1 MKKVLLPVFL
11 FFYVFT
17 NAQFGGLKK
26 IAEKKIGGLIAYYPF
41 NGNASDT
48 SGNGYHGSVHGATL
62 TQDRFGNNNSAFK
75 FNGKI
80 ESKNASYISFENLPS
95 FILNEEYTISF
106 WLKLNSFNNEYN
118 GTQAVI
124 FGDESD
130 QNHGILLQISQKY
143 GFSSY
148 IPGEDVE
155 KHKKFIPDINKWIN
169 YIIIQKTDGIHL
181 YINGKYWGKLNSL
194 KNIANSSTKY
204 LGIFLPTLYRSAPVN
219 RPLDGDIDDLK
230 IYNHALTD
238 NEINDSFIEF
248 EIGFN
253 NYIAPY
259 LKSNKELFSEQGEF
273 ETKEEY
279 NTRVLKSNEFLSDLK
294 KEYRRSLDDENL
306 KKKELAKKLKEQED
320 LEKKEKIAKSITPIN
335 LKISEISKYDIDNQF
350 FNIKLHNNVT
360 YKINIPITSAPSF
373 KNNYESKIFNGFMIL
388 TDNLNDYKY
397 INLEYIDPITGS
409 NYKIGEQ
416 EDLSNYNTSF
426 ANTST
431 IERTKITSLPKLIG
445 TVQFNDDNDNN
456 ILDGDEKS
464 SIKLT
469 IRNDGEGLAQGVN
482 IKMQVNNSLAI
493 EFKSD
498 NYIGQIEPKSEKSV
512 TIPVRALESITSGT
526 RNFKLQIN
534 EANGFNPS
542 PIELT
547 VSTKE
552 LIKPS
557 LKLSEVGI
565 ENTISKLPILKQSET
580 SKIIFRVQN
589 DSRADA
595 KNLVFNIQ
603 IPNNILLLNG
613 NERIEIP
620 ELKAGSILD
629 IPIDIAPNNLAN
641 ASEEFKLTYSGK
653 YLNGTFSKNLS
664 IESNSVA
671 SNNVVI
677 SGKEETSS
685 NYNEVITADLNIDI
699 ENNIPLNK
707 NINKNAIAVVLGI
720 EKYKNAG
727 NVSFASRDASI
738 VKEYFNKALGIP
750 LENIYF
756 KLNGDVTRGEMEKI
770 FGGWLQNRVDA
781 NTSVYIY
788 YAGHGAPSGDQNAY
802 LIPNDGDP
810 NYAEVTGYS
819 LSKMYDQLGKLPTEN
834 ITVFLDACFSGQ
846 DREQKLLIK
855 DARGLGIKTKTSAIP
870 DKLNVFSASSN
881 DQVSSGW
888 PDKKHGL
895 FTYYMLKGIQGSA
908 DTNNDKQVSYEEL
921 ANYIKS
927 NVEKQAGFLDRKQNP
942 QSKIV
947 NLSSKIN

>member
-1 MKKVLLPVFL
+1 MKTQVD
-11 FFYVFT
+11 
-17 NAQFGGLKK
+17 NA
-26 IAEKKIGGLIAYYPF
+26 IAL
-41 NGNASDT
+41 
-48 SGNGYHGSVHGATL
+48 
-62 TQDRFGNNNSAFK
+62 
-75 FNGKI
+75 
-80 ESKNASYISFENLPS
+80 
-95 FILNEEYTISF
+95 
-106 WLKLNSFNNEYN
+106 
-118 GTQAVI
+118 
-124 FGDESD
+124 
-130 QNHGILLQISQKY
+130 
-143 GFSSY
+143 
-148 IPGEDVE
+148 
-155 KHKKFIPDINKWIN
+155 
-169 YIIIQKTDGIHL
+169 
-181 YINGKYWGKLNSL
+181 
-194 KNIANSSTKY
+194 
-204 LGIFLPTLYRSAPVN
+204 
-219 RPLDGDIDDLK
+219 
-230 IYNHALTD
+230 
-238 NEINDSFIEF
+238 
-248 EIGFN
+248 
-253 NYIAPY
+253 
-259 LKSNKELFSEQGEF
+259 
-273 ETKEEY
+273 
-279 NTRVLKSNEFLSDLK
+279 
-294 KEYRRSLDDENL
+294 
-306 KKKELAKKLKEQED
+306 
-320 LEKKEKIAKSITPIN
+320 
-335 LKISEISKYDIDNQF
+335 
-350 FNIKLHNNVT
+350 
-360 YKINIPITSAPSF
+360 
-373 KNNYESKIFNGFMIL
+373 
-388 TDNLNDYKY
+388 
-397 INLEYIDPITGS
+397 
-409 NYKIGEQ
+409 
-416 EDLSNYNTSF
+416 
-426 ANTST
+426 
-431 IERTKITSLPKLIG
+431 
-445 TVQFNDDNDNN
+445 
-456 ILDGDEKS
+456 
-464 SIKLT
+464 
-469 IRNDGEGLAQGVN
+469 
-482 IKMQVNNSLAI
+482 

-512 TIPVRALESITSGT
+512 IIPVRALESITSGT
-526 RNFKLQIN
+526 RNFKMLIN

-542 PIELT
+542 PIELE

-552 LIKPS
+552 LTKPS

-580 SKIIFRVQN
+580 SKVTFRVQN

-603 IPNNILLLNG
+603 IPNNVLLLNG
-613 NERIEIP
+613 NKRIEIP

-641 ASEEFKLTYSGK
+641 ASEEFKLTYTGK

-664 IESNSVA
+664 IESNTVA
-671 SNNVVI
+671 SNKVVI

-720 EKYKNAG
+720 EKYKNVG

-750 LENIYF
+750 VENIYF

-819 LSKMYDQLGKLPTEN
+819 LNKMYDQLGKLPSDN

-895 FTYYMLKGIQGSA
+895 FTYYMLKGMQGSA

-921 ANYIKS
+921 SNYIKS
-927 NVEKQAGFLDRKQNP
+927 NVERQAGFLDRKQNP

-947 NLSSKIN
+947 NLNSKIN

>member
-1 MKKVLLPVFL
+1 MKKYITICTLLFIVFNANLL
-11 FFYVFT
+11 FSQELIIKYDNKYGV
-17 NAQFGGLKK
+17 
-26 IAEKKIGGLIAYYPF
+26 IAFNRIDKRWNYSLYYGI
-41 NGNASDT
+41 NYLNKNIDNI
-48 SGNGYHGSVHGATL
+48 NGYLVPPILDHIRLYKS
-62 TQDRFGNNNSAFK
+62 
-75 FNGKI
+75 
-80 ESKNASYISFENLPS
+80 ESNVDLVDFEITNKW
-95 FILNEEYTISF
+95 YR
-106 WLKLNSFNNEYN
+106 
-118 GTQAVI
+118 
-124 FGDESD
+124 
-130 QNHGILLQISQKY
+130 GILLSDIVSELNKILGMPIIEQYYFVKFANDIDKIDKKDPLWTNYWNEIISNNKDLFANKGEFEKSVNYESRINAQSELKKSSIFEFSKKRSAIEASAIANKIEIEKSLITQSLKRVNFKITDISNYDADNETYSIIIESNSQDTY
-143 GFSSY
+143 GKDIKIK
-148 IPGEDVE
+148 IPIDEAQE
-155 KHKKFIPDINKWIN
+155 FKIN
-169 YIIIQKTDGIHL
+169 YKNVEIKGDQLLDE
-181 YINGKYWGKLNSL
+181 SL
-194 KNIANSSTKY
+194 KNKKVVNLIA
-204 LGIFLPTLYRSAPVN
+204 
-219 RPLDGDIDDLK
+219 
-230 IYNHALTD
+230 
-238 NEINDSFIEF
+238 
-248 EIGFN
+248 
-253 NYIAPY
+253 
-259 LKSNKELFSEQGEF
+259 
-273 ETKEEY
+273 
-279 NTRVLKSNEFLSDLK
+279 VLKDK
-294 KEYRRSLDDENL
+294 RY
-306 KKKELAKKLKEQED
+306 Q
-320 LEKKEKIAKSITPIN
+320 
-335 LKISEISKYDIDNQF
+335 
-350 FNIKLHNNVT
+350 
-360 YKINIPITSAPSF
+360 
-373 KNNYESKIFNGFMIL
+373 
-388 TDNLNDYKY
+388 
-397 INLEYIDPITGS
+397 
-409 NYKIGEQ
+409 IGER
-416 EDLSNYNTSF
+416 EDLSKYNTSF
-426 ANTST
+426 TNSSSIAT
-431 IERTKITSLPKLIG
+431 TKITSLPKLVSS
-445 TVQFNDDNDNN
+445 VQFNDDNGNN
-456 ILDGDEKS
+456 FLDGDEKS
-464 SIKLT
+464 SIK
-469 IRNDGEGLAQGVN
+469 IVVRNDGDGLAQGVN
-482 IKMQVNNSLAI
+482 IKTQVDNSIAL

-512 TIPVRALESITSGT
+512 TITVRALESITSGT
-526 RNFKLQIN
+526 RNFKMLIN

-542 PIELT
+542 PIDLV

-552 LIKPS
+552 LIKPT

-580 SKIIFRVQN
+580 SKVTFRVQN
-589 DSRADA
+589 NSRADA

-613 NERIEIP
+613 NKRIEIP

-664 IESNSVA
+664 IESNTVA
-671 SNNVVI
+671 SNKVVI

-685 NYNEVITADLNIDI
+685 NYTEIITADLNIDI
-699 ENNIPLNK
+699 ENNIPVSK

-720 EKYKNAG
+720 EKYKNVG

-738 VKEYFNKALGIP
+738 VKEYFNKTIGIP
-750 LENIYF
+750 VENIYF

-819 LSKMYDQLGKLPTEN
+819 LNKMYDQLGKLPSEN

-895 FTYYMLKGIQGSA
+895 FTYYMLKGIQGGA
-908 DTNNDKQVSYEEL
+908 DANNDKQVSYEEL
-921 ANYIKS
+921 SNYIKS

-947 NLSSKIN
+947 NLNTYFK

>member
-1 MKKVLLPVFL
+1 MKKIYFIFLILIYITSHAQIGVKDKSLNNKQNILENSSNEKNLLIGEIINLNDFEVTAINYPNNMNWDDANEICKEIGDYWRL
-11 FFYVFT
+11 PT
-17 NAQFGGLKK
+17 KDELKK
-26 IAEKKIGGLIAYYPF
+26 IYLENKKINMFSSSFYWSSTKDNLWGNGKDELFVWTQDFSNGLQNSYPKSYKYSLIAIRNIDKDIAVFRANINNPLYKISYLEELEKLVKENESIFKPKNEFETTFEYNSRLKAQMKLKNELISKIIIEEKKNRDEYLAKQLYEKKKKEEELKLFTANTIKESI
-41 NGNASDT
+41 
-48 SGNGYHGSVHGATL
+48 
-62 TQDRFGNNNSAFK
+62 REEK
-75 FNGKI
+75 FKI
-80 ESKNASYISFENLPS
+80 EEISSYNADETYFIIKLNSGDKYEIIIPLREAPLFKEKYAEIEISAIS
-95 FILNEEYTISF
+95 ILNE
-106 WLKLNSFNNEYN
+106 
-118 GTQAVI
+118 
-124 FGDESD
+124 D
-130 QNHGILLQISQKY
+130 
-143 GFSSY
+143 
-148 IPGEDVE
+148 
-155 KHKKFIPDINKWIN
+155 
-169 YIIIQKTDGIHL
+169 
-181 YINGKYWGKLNSL
+181 
-194 KNIANSSTKY
+194 
-204 LGIFLPTLYRSAPVN
+204 
-219 RPLDGDIDDLK
+219 
-230 IYNHALTD
+230 
-238 NEINDSFIEF
+238 
-248 EIGFN
+248 
-253 NYIAPY
+253 
-259 LKSNKELFSEQGEF
+259 LKSNRLVNFKA
-273 ETKEEY
+273 K
-279 NTRVLKSNEFLSDLK
+279 NTQTN
-294 KEYRRSLDDENL
+294 
-306 KKKELAKKLKEQED
+306 
-320 LEKKEKIAKSITPIN
+320 SIYP
-335 LKISEISKYDIDNQF
+335 F
-350 FNIKLHNNVT
+350 
-360 YKINIPITSAPSF
+360 
-373 KNNYESKIFNGFMIL
+373 
-388 TDNLNDYKY
+388 Y
-397 INLEYIDPITGS
+397 I
-409 NYKIGEQ
+409 Q
-416 EDLSNYNTSF
+416 EDLSKYNASF
-426 ANTST
+426 TNSSSIAT
-431 IERTKITSLPKLIG
+431 TKITSLPKL
-445 TVQFNDDNDNN
+445 VSSVKFNDDNGNN
-456 ILDGDEKS
+456 FLDGDEKS
-464 SIKLT
+464 SIK
-469 IRNDGEGLAQGVN
+469 IVVRNDGDGLAQGVN
-482 IKMQVNNSLAI
+482 IKTQVDNSIAL

-512 TIPVRALESITSGT
+512 TITVRALESITSGT
-526 RNFKLQIN
+526 RNFKLLIN

-542 PIELT
+542 PIDLV

-552 LIKPS
+552 LIKPT

-580 SKIIFRVQN
+580 SKVTFRVQN
-589 DSRADA
+589 NSRADA

-603 IPNNILLLNG
+603 IPNNVLLLNG
-613 NERIEIP
+613 NKRIEVP

-664 IESNSVA
+664 IESNTVA
-671 SNNVVI
+671 SNKVVI

-720 EKYKNAG
+720 EKYKNVG

-750 LENIYF
+750 VENIYF
-756 KLNGDVTRGEMEKI
+756 KINGDVTKGEMEKI
-770 FGGWLQNRVDA
+770 FGGWLQNRVDE
-781 NTSVYIY
+781 NTSVYVY

-819 LSKMYDQLGKLPTEN
+819 LNKMYDQLGKLPSDN

-921 ANYIKS
+921 SNYIKS

-947 NLSSKIN
+947 NLNSKIN